1 MLYEAGNPKWKS
13 RLDRLVGQGRLAQ
26 PPYYDRRAHILEK
39 TNSNDKDFTLKP
51 QTATKLALKRV
62 LRRAIRF
69 VPTPHWTDRYPDLN
83 RLEKTKMSVMSR
95 TLLKHSGHMVFGG
108 PFSTMKLAENL
119 DLAWD
124 PKIIVGSYEQEVH
137 EVINDVICMAPL
149 HIIIIGAAFGYYA
162 VGFALKIA
170 DTTITAFEAV
180 EVPHWQQLNDLARLN
195 RVSAKIIQRG
205 LCTAADLAKTCTPQS
220 FILCDCEG
228 GEMDILDPVGTPA
241 LRSCKILFELHEFYR
256 PNLVA
261 TLISR
266 FRESHH
272 IRIIEEAERNPSR
285 YRILNKL
292 PRGWRSVAIQ
302 ETKWIPSASSRTVTW
317 LRFMLLTP
325 KG

>member
-1 MLYEAGNPKWKS
+1 M
-13 RLDRLVGQGRLAQ
+13 
-26 PPYYDRRAHILEK
+26 
-39 TNSNDKDFTLKP
+39 KP
-51 QTATKLALKRV
+51 QTPAKVALKRV
-62 LRRAIRF
+62 LRHVVRF

-83 RLEKTKMSVMSR
+83 RLEKTKMSYMSQ
-95 TLLKHSGHMVFGG
+95 TLLKHSGNMVFGG

-124 PKIIVGSYEQEVH
+124 PRIIVGSYEQEVH
-137 EVINDVICMAPL
+137 ESINEVICTAPA
-149 HIIIIGAAFGYYA
+149 HIINVGAAFGYYA

-170 DTTITAFEAV
+170 DTKVTAFEAV
-180 EVPHWQQLNDLARLN
+180 EDRHWQQLNDLARMN
-195 RVSAKIIQRG
+195 GVSTKIVQRG
-205 LCTAADLAKTCTPQS
+205 FCTAADLRATCTPQS

-228 GEMDILDPVGTPA
+228 GEIDILDPLGIPA
-241 LRSCKILFELHEFYR
+241 LRSCKILCELHEFHR

-266 FRESHH
+266 FRDSHN

-285 YRILNKL
+285 YRILNRL
-292 PRGWRSVAIQ
+292 PRAWRSVAMQ
-302 ETKWIPSASSRTVTW
+302 ETKWILNSSSRTVTW

>member
-1 MLYEAGNPKWKS
+1 M
-13 RLDRLVGQGRLAQ
+13 
-26 PPYYDRRAHILEK
+26 
-39 TNSNDKDFTLKP
+39 NDEDFTLKR

-62 LRRAIRF
+62 LRPAIRF

-83 RLEKTKMSVMSR
+83 RLEKIKVSIMCR
-95 TLLKHSGHMVFGG
+95 TLLEHSGHMVFGG

-124 PKIIVGSYEQEVH
+124 PKIIVGAYEQEVH
-137 EVINDVICMAPL
+137 EVINDVICMAPP
-149 HIIIIGAAFGYYA
+149 HIIDIGASFGYYA

-170 DTTITAFEAV
+170 DTTVTAFEAV
-180 EVPHWQQLNDLARLN
+180 EDRHWQQLNDLATMN
-195 RVSAKIIQRG
+195 GVSTKVIQRG
-205 LCTAADLAKTCTPQS
+205 FCTAADLAKTCTPQS

-228 GEMDILDPVGTPA
+228 GETDILDPVATPA
-241 LRSCKILFELHEFYR
+241 LRSCKILVELHEFYR
-256 PNLVA
+256 PSIVA

-266 FRESHH
+266 FRESHN

-292 PRGWRSVAIQ
+292 PRAWRSIAIQ
-302 ETKWIPSASSRTVTW
+302 ETKWIPNASSRTMTW